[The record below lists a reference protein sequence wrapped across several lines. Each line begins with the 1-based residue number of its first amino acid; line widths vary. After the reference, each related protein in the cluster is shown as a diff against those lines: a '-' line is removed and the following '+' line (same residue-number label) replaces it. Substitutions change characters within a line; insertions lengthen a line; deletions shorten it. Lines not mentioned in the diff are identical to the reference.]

1 MSFIS
6 TKKNYLKKI
15 KLIKKYNKYYY
26 DKNNPSVSDEEYDL
40 LKREI
45 LDLEKIYPNVI
56 ITPAIQ
62 ISAIL

>member
-6 TKKNYLKKI
+6 TKKNYLNKI

-26 DKNNPSVSDEEYDL
+26 DKNNPNVNDEEYDQ

-45 LDLEKIYPNVI
+45 IDIEKKYPNLI
-56 ITPAIQ
+56 NKESP
-62 ISAIL
+62 SLIL